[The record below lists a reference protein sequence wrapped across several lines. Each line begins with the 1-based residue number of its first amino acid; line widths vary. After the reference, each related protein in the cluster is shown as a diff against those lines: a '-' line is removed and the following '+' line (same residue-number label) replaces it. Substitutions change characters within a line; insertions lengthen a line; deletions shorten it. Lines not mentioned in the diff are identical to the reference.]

1 VKLKTAF
8 LLIFW
13 SFLKPLTAQSLTDLR
28 LIWSDFAQ
36 TSGYSGVQIG
46 EVDRFLNRL
55 EKHQNR
61 LQEKSEIERAKWLY
75 VQAKAKFFV
84 SYKDEANFSGTIQ
97 HGTFNCLTGTTL
109 LASLF
114 RYFEIQHQIIET
126 NHHIFILID
135 GAEKVLVEVT
145 DPNGFIANKKEIE
158 MRLERY
164 QQNTQFAGAND
175 DDKKMYRYTFN
186 LWESISLEDL
196 KGRLFYNEA
205 VKSFNHKNLGLSINQ
220 LAQAEAC
227 SYSERYSELAQILS
241 LSVKLNETLEEEKKF
256 QLLLQLKNISRKN
269 AAYAL
274 SAN

>member
-1 VKLKTAF
+1 MKLKTAF

-13 SFLKPLTAQSLTDLR
+13 AFLEPVDAQSLTDLR
-28 LIWSDFAQ
+28 LVWSDFAQ
-36 TSGYSGVQIG
+36 TSGYSGVKTG
-46 EVDRFLNRL
+46 EVNRFFNRL
-55 EKHQNR
+55 AKHQNR
-61 LQEKSEIERAKWLY
+61 LHEKSEIERAKWLF
-75 VQAKAKFFV
+75 VQAKVKFFV
-84 SYKDEANFSGTIQ
+84 SYKDEANFSTTIQ
-97 HGTFNCLTGTTL
+97 SGTFNCLTGTTL

-114 RYFEIQHQIIET
+114 SHFEIPHQIIET

-135 GAEKVLVEVT
+135 TPEKVLVEVT

-186 LWESISLEDL
+186 LWESISLTDL
-196 KGRLFYNEA
+196 KGRLFYNES

>member
-13 SFLKPLTAQSLTDLR
+13 AFLKPVDAQSLTDLR
-28 LIWSDFAQ
+28 LVWTDFAQ

-46 EVDRFLNRL
+46 EVNRFFNRL
-55 EKHQNR
+55 AKHQNR
-61 LQEKSEIERAKWLY
+61 LREKSEIERAKWLF

-84 SYKDEANFSGTIQ
+84 SYEDEANFSTTIQ
-97 HGTFNCLTGTTL
+97 SGTFNCLTGTTL

-114 RYFEIQHQIIET
+114 SHFEIPHQIIET

-135 GAEKVLVEVT
+135 TPEKVLVEVT

-186 LWESISLEDL
+186 LWESISLTDL
-196 KGRLFYNEA
+196 KGRLFYNES

-256 QLLLQLKNISRKN
+256 QLLLQLKNICRKN